1 MTFDELFEREEDSLE
16 ALLKNS
22 NNWVWEMYKDYDT
35 DSYKEAAR
43 CYVDSET
50 LFVLKNTAVW
60 KVGTKLFPTLNEAD
74 TYATNNNENIISNDP
89 KGNSLLK

>member
-22 NNWVWEMYKDYDT
+22 NNWVWEMYMDYDT

-50 LFVLKNTAVW
+50 LFVLKN
-60 KVGTKLFPTLNEAD
+60 KVSLKESFYVKGIGLLRFKCTNE
-74 TYATNNNENIISNDP
+74 YNP
-89 KGNSLLK
+89 KYYVELIERED